1 MVKVAPDG
9 YFKKSPG
16 LLAGAGSCCVV
27 LHSVPILLILTTD
40 RFGRHIL
47 GSIYGRLTFFIGFG
61 GSIGPILGGII
72 YDKFGSYQYLWE
84 INVALLAV
92 ISIIILTLK
101 KEKQYD
107 NAPS

>member
-1 MVKVAPDG
+1 M
-9 YFKKSPG
+9 
-16 LLAGAGSCCVV
+16 
-27 LHSVPILLILTTD
+27 
-40 RFGRHIL
+40 
-47 GSIYGRLTFFIGFG
+47 LTFFIGVG

-101 KEKQYD
+101 KGKPLESTSVKWSALQQE
-107 NAPS
+107 P